1 MLRTRIIPVLLL
13 KDGGLVKGKQFK
25 NHKYVGD
32 PINAV
37 KIFNEKEVD
46 EVFFLD
52 LSITQEGRKPDY
64 ALIADIANEAFMPFG
79 YGGGIQ
85 TVSQIERLFSIGVEK
100 AIINT
105 AAFLD
110 SKMIKEAVTVAG
122 SQSIVVS
129 IDVKK
134 SLLNGYEVYVQNG
147 KVKTKLDPVTYAKK
161 MEDYGV
167 GEIMVNSI
175 DREGTGKGYDLELL
189 EMVTKAVNIPVV
201 GLGGAGCL
209 QDLADAKNQ
218 TNVSGLAA
226 GDLFI
231 FHGKH
236 KAVLITYPKYSE
248 LEKLFN

>member
-1 MLRTRIIPVLLL
+1 MLRTRVIPVLLL
-13 KDGGLVKGKQFK
+13 KERGLVKGRQFK

-32 PINAV
+32 PLNAV

-46 EVFFLD
+46 ELVFLD
-52 LSITQEGRKPDY
+52 ISATDENRGPDFD
-64 ALIADIANEAFMPFG
+64 LIVDIASEAFMPFA
-79 YGGGIQ
+79 YGGGVK
-85 TVSQIERLFSIGVEK
+85 TVKQVERLFSVGVEK
-100 AIINT
+100 VIINT

-110 SKMIKEAVTVAG
+110 VKFVKESVKVAG

-129 IDVKK
+129 MDVKK
-134 SLLNGYEVYVQNG
+134 SLLGSYEVYVNNG
-147 KVKTKLDPVTYAKK
+147 KINTKLDPITYAKQ
-161 MEDYGV
+161 MQDLGV
-167 GEIMVNSI
+167 GELIVNSI
-175 DREGTGKGYDLELL
+175 DREGTGKGYDIKLL
-189 EMVTKAVNIPVV
+189 EIVSYEVEIPVI

>member
-13 KDGGLVKGKQFK
+13 KEGGLVKGKQFK

-32 PINAV
+32 PINIV

-46 EVFFLD
+46 ELFFLD
-52 LSITQEGRKPDY
+52 ISITQESQEIDY
-64 ALIADIANEAFMPFG
+64 NLIASIASEAFMPFG

-85 TVSQIERLFSIGVEK
+85 TVSQVERLFSIGVEK

-105 AAFLD
+105 TAFSD
-110 SKMIKEAVTVAG
+110 SKIIKEAVKVAG
-122 SQSIVVS
+122 SQSIAVS

-134 SLLNGYEVYVQNG
+134 SLFNGYEVYVQNG

-161 MEDYGV
+161 MEDYGA
-167 GEIMVNSI
+167 GEIIVNSI

-189 EMVTKAVNIPVV
+189 KMITEAVNIPVV

-218 TNVSGLAA
+218 TNISGLAA

>member
-13 KDGGLVKGKQFK
+13 KEGGLVKGKQFK

-46 EVFFLD
+46 ELFFLD
-52 LSITQEGRKPDY
+52 ISITQENRKLDY
-64 ALIADIANEAFMPFG
+64 NLIADIASEAFMPFG

-85 TVSQIERLFSIGVEK
+85 TVSQVEQLFSIGVEK
-100 AIINT
+100 VIINT
-105 AAFLD
+105 EAFLN
-110 SKMIKEAVTVAG
+110 SKLIKEAVKIAG

-134 SLLNGYEVYVQNG
+134 SLFSNYEVYVQNG
-147 KVKTKLDPVTYAKK
+147 KVNTKLDPVSYAKK
-161 MEDYGV
+161 MEDCGV
-167 GEIMVNSI
+167 GELVVNSI
-175 DREGTGKGYDLELL
+175 DREGMGKGYDLELL
-189 EMVTKAVNIPVV
+189 KMVTKAVDIPVV

-218 TNVSGLAA
+218 TKVSGLAA

>member
-13 KDGGLVKGKQFK
+13 KEGGLVKGKQFK

-46 EVFFLD
+46 ELFFLD
-52 LSITQEGRKPDY
+52 ISITQENREIDY
-64 ALIADIANEAFMPFG
+64 NLIADIASEAFMPFG
-79 YGGGIQ
+79 YGGGIK
-85 TVSQIERLFSIGVEK
+85 TVSQVERLFSIGVEK
-100 AIINT
+100 VIINT
-105 AAFLD
+105 TAFLN
-110 SKMIKEAVTVAG
+110 SKIIKEAVKVAG

-134 SLLNGYEVYVQNG
+134 SLFNRYEVYIQNG

-161 MEDYGV
+161 MEDFGV

-189 EMVTKAVNIPVV
+189 KIVTKAVNIPVV

-218 TNVSGLAA
+218 TNISGLAA

-231 FHGKH
+231 YHGKH

>member
-1 MLRTRIIPVLLL
+1 MLRTRVIPVLLL
-13 KDGGLVKGKQFK
+13 KERGLVKGQKFK

-32 PINAV
+32 PINTV

-46 EVFFLD
+46 ELVFLD
-52 LSITQEGRKPDY
+52 ISATDENRGPDFD
-64 ALIADIANEAFMPFG
+64 LIVDIASEAFMPFA
-79 YGGGIQ
+79 YGGGVK
-85 TVSQIERLFSIGVEK
+85 TVKQVERLFSIGVEK

-110 SKMIKEAVTVAG
+110 VKFVKESVMVAG

-129 IDVKK
+129 MDIKK
-134 SLLNGYEVYVQNG
+134 SLLGSDEVYVNNG
-147 KVKTKLDPVTYAKK
+147 KINTKLDPVAYAKQ
-161 MEDYGV
+161 MQDLGV
-167 GEIMVNSI
+167 GELIVNSI
-175 DREGTGKGYDLELL
+175 DREGTGKGYDVKLL
-189 EMVTKAVNIPVV
+189 EIVSNAVGIPVI